1 MPRLE
6 WEKQTEHQANVT
18 PNSSATASSKSDVD
32 NLHLFQV
39 MLTIN
44 EQGLDMCRNAC
55 IHYLFYVLFNDL
67 IYPH

>member
-55 IHYLFYVLFNDL
+55 MHTLL
-67 IYPH
+67 ILHFI